1 MSVRPSRPGHE
12 ERTPDAGR
20 DGDVS
25 RRRVLTGALAVF
37 LCAPAPVAAQIPG
50 LEDLLRGAP
59 QTQGGRRP
67 GEARIAAGLKEA
79 LEIGTGKAVDLTGRL
94 DGYLANEAIKILMP
108 PDLRR
113 FESALRTVG
122 FGPQLDE
129 LVVGMNRAAERA
141 APAARAIFVDA
152 ITAMTFEDVRRIL
165 NGGDTA
171 ATEYFQGKTTTRLTT
186 AFRPVVERSLNEVGV
201 ARQWKDLSAQARTIP
216 FLNVES
222 FDLDGYVVGKGLD
235 GLFHVLGEEERK
247 IRRDPAARVTDL
259 LKDVFGRR

>member
-1 MSVRPSRPGHE
+1 MLAAVV
-12 ERTPDAGR
+12 A
-20 DGDVS
+20 V
-25 RRRVLTGALAVF
+25 GALAP
-37 LCAPAPVAAQIPG
+37 APAMAQLPG
-50 LEDLLRGAP
+50 LEDLLRGGS

-79 LEIGTGKAVDLTGRL
+79 LQVGTGNAVNLTGRV
-94 DGYLANEAIKILMP
+94 DGFLANEAIKILMP

-113 FESALRTVG
+113 FETALRAVG
-122 FGPQLDE
+122 YGPQLDE

-141 APAARAIFVDA
+141 APAAREIFVDA
-152 ITAMTFEDVRRIL
+152 IAAMTFEDVRRVL

-171 ATEYFQGKTTTRLTT
+171 ATEYFQGKTTNRLTT

-216 FLNVES
+216 FLNVDS

-259 LKDVFGRR
+259 LRDVFGRR